1 MKPMFRVACMG
12 LMALTLVAAG
22 CENISLVRREDPF
35 ARRDGDRNRDLARD
49 RDLDR
54 GRQDVVGTVQR
65 VDRDRREFQLRNSD
79 GDVEWFKYDASTRI
93 TGGDRDLRVEDLR
106 YGDLVRVEF
115 STDRGG
121 RYAEVIRVNDRSDL
135 SLRR

>member
-1 MKPMFRVACMG
+1 MA
-12 LMALTLVAAG
+12 LMALILAAAG
-22 CENISLVRREDPF
+22 CENISLIRREDPL
-35 ARRDGDRNRDLARD
+35 ARRDGDRNRDF
-49 RDLDR
+49 DR

-79 GDVEWFKYDASTRI
+79 GDVEWFKYDASTRM

-115 STDRGG
+115 STDGGG